1 MYKINKDIPTIQI
14 FISFFLRSTD
24 GRIRCEKCSTA
35 ECRMEMKDQRFLTTN
50 ISLTISE
57 NLKKIKVFSYGTK
70 VIICFESCV
79 NFGKSKICLASSS
92 VAWMERTGP
101 VGVVL
106 HFLAKIIIKLKK
118 YIPFHTTYIF
128 LTNQPTNKK
137 CKNNY

>member
-79 NFGKSKICLASSS
+79 NFGKSKICTAIDMQTQ
-92 VAWMERTGP
+92 ADTYENMKRTHELCGSRRTY
-101 VGVVL
+101 VCR
-106 HFLAKIIIKLKK
+106 FL
-118 YIPFHTTYIF
+118 
-128 LTNQPTNKK
+128 
-137 CKNNY
+137 